1 MKEKL
6 VKYRTKG
13 NTNTVKAE
21 KHNPELKLRW
31 HTQEAEAVSFTTEPK
46 LKIFNSTKLHSL
58 VRQIITCSLELP
70 FSISFDL
77 TERRFR
83 ELSEK
88 DPNTTIFNFPMPYKY
103 V

>member
-31 HTQEAEAVSFTTEPK
+31 HTQEDRSSE
-46 LKIFNSTKLHSL
+46 LYHRTK
-58 VRQIITCSLELP
+58 VEDFQ
-70 FSISFDL
+70 
-77 TERRFR
+77 
-83 ELSEK
+83 
-88 DPNTTIFNFPMPYKY
+88 
-103 V
+103 